1 VQSWTPAKV
10 AQAVTVLNGSKSVG
24 AAAKK
29 LRCSTG
35 ALRAAFQ
42 RRGKGSPSD
51 HLGAVPGT
59 VFAKFFFSEPTPDPI
74 ERVLVCPDIHIPYH
88 DQNAWETFLRA
99 AVAFQPDRLVFL
111 GDGADCYEISEFAKD
126 PARKHNFFS
135 EMEAVNVEFDRVSAL
150 GIKKVDYLL
159 GNHEDRLNRLIAKRA
174 PELHGFTSLPKILR
188 FKERGWTWHEY
199 GEQLQIGK
207 IFFAH
212 DYGPSG
218 ARAVS
223 QALAATGHS
232 VLFGHTHRAQV
243 EYVGTTD
250 GTRHVGMSCGWL
262 GDYNSL
268 AFAYA
273 RRWKAK
279 KEWTHAFASVEIERA
294 TGHGYAQL
302 HPIIDGHVLIGGQLV

>member
-1 VQSWTPAKV
+1 MQSWTHTKLTDAV
-10 AQAVTVLNGSKSVG
+10 AVLAHCSTVEQAC
-24 AAAKK
+24 KK
-29 LRCSTG
+29 LKVTPG

-42 RRGKGSPSD
+42 RSGRGSPSG
-51 HLGAVPGT
+51 HLRPLVAPQAT
-59 VFAKFFFSEPTPDPI
+59 I

-88 DQNAWETFLRA
+88 DEKAWETFLRA
-99 AVAFQPDRLVFL
+99 IQAYKPDRLVFL

-126 PARKHNFFS
+126 PRRKHNFFS
-135 EMEAVNVEFDRVSAL
+135 EMEAVNVEYDRISRLQTSL
-150 GIKKVDYLL
+150 GFEVDYLL

-174 PELHGFTSLPKILR
+174 PELHGFTSIDKILR
-188 FKERGWTWHEY
+188 FAERGWRWHAY
-199 GEQLQIGK
+199 GEQIQIGK
-207 IFFAH
+207 IFLAH

-218 ARAVS
+218 GRAVS

-243 EYVGTTD
+243 EYSGTTD
-250 GTRHVGMSCGWL
+250 GQRHVGMSCGWL
-262 GDYNSL
+262 GKYDSL
-268 AFAYA
+268 AFSYA

-279 KEWTHAFASVEIERA
+279 KEWTHAFASLEVERG